1 MLTETKIDHSKLAAG
16 TLIAEH
22 EIFQLEI
29 AMDDAPIVNVADS
42 IDNLLD
48 EPGAFGLGVVNV
60 LLRIETVEEVAPQ
73 TQLLNEVDG
82 RRTFVH
88 LLEPDDVGMVQ
99 LAHDGN
105 LNGESMQNKI
115 IV

>member
-1 MLTETKIDHSKLAAG
+1 M
-16 TLIAEH
+16 
-22 EIFQLEI
+22 
-29 AMDDAPIVNVADS
+29 MPPIVNVADG
-42 IDNLLD
+42 IDDLLD

-88 LLEPDDVGMVQ
+88 LLEPDDVGVVQ
-99 LAHDGN
+99 LTHDGN
-105 LNGESMQNKI
+105 LSNKKSI
-115 IV
+115 G